1 MIVIVMIVI
10 FSFQVKR
17 IYDKKGGNYK
27 QINLYLFHLF
37 LKY

>member
-27 QINLYLFHLF
+27 QINLNDVKLI
-37 LKY
+37 KGI